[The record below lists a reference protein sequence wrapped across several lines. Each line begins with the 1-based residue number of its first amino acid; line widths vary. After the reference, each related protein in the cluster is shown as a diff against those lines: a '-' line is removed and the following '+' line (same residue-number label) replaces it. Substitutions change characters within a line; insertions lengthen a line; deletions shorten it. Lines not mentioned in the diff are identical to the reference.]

1 MSACYIDTSALAKWY
16 VNEPGSEA
24 FEDFV
29 RGIDWAIVSRLT
41 ALELRCLLARRRRAG
56 DFDRNYERR
65 AFATFRQDLGL
76 GHLRLLPYE
85 DAQVIN
91 AVDLVDR
98 LDPVPLRALD
108 AMHLALALHA
118 RCERLATSDQIM
130 AQAAEAL
137 GLTVDFIG
145 APA

>member
-1 MSACYIDTSALAKWY
+1 MRTCYVDTSALAKWY

-24 FEDFV
+24 FEDYIQSV
-29 RGIDWAIVSRLT
+29 DSALVSRLT
-41 ALELRCLLARRRRAG
+41 AVELRCLLARRRRAG
-56 DFDRNYERR
+56 DFDRSYERR
-65 AFATFRQDLGL
+65 AFATFQRDMGS
-76 GHLRLLPYE
+76 GHLRLLAYE
-85 DAQVIN
+85 DALLID

-98 LDPVPLRALD
+98 LEPVPLRALD

-118 RCERLATSDQIM
+118 RCERLATSDQLM

-145 APA
+145 PAA